1 MYLGLLL
8 LTAGCI
14 VRHAVW
20 WRIGLWLLLCGVLD
34 LKARR
39 EERYL
44 LERFSEY
51 QQYQK
56 HTRRFV
62 PWVY

>member
-14 VRHAVW
+14 VSDVSW
-20 WRIGLWLLLCGVLD
+20 WRIGLWLALCGVLD
-34 LKARR
+34 IKARR
-39 EERYL
+39 EEHYL

-51 QQYQK
+51 QEYQK
-56 HTRRFV
+56 HTWRFV